1 MLQCVFIIYVKA
13 ANKVSVKIVMFL
25 TMPSIHLKLMRKHLR
40 KTLPLDTKTMDMNLD
55 KTIKASGSPYFP
67 CPLFL
72 FAHSLPLSVCVVKKI
87 SKNKCVIPSV
97 LFNLFA

>member
-13 ANKVSVKIVMFL
+13 ADKVSVKIVMFL

-55 KTIKASGSPYFP
+55 TNVKAPESQYFHVS
-67 CPLFL
+67 LFCL
-72 FAHSLPLSVCVVKKI
+72 RIRCHCLCRKRI
-87 SKNKCVIPSV
+87 SKNKFAIPSV